1 MGISTDEI
9 VVSAPL
15 RQTSGP
21 AGARWV
27 EAARTELGQLA
38 TLGGLFD
45 NGFNEKKR
53 KGSTTATAETAFLLA
68 IDASEKDTDRKDSTP
83 PRHEMPKLIRPAQ
96 PIFGD
101 TEPMTPPCPAPAPIQ
116 QVARPRLSIA
126 PEAVR
131 AILAQPTAML
141 APSDDPEALQRIT
154 IGPVGPAAAEKPRAK
169 SFVPPKGARKSSF
182 VGRLGVAVVA
192 QRPSR
197 PPPPTAT
204 SSGHHRV
211 MVVSQSPRTRAWNMA
226 AAVMSGLAAAMAV
239 MAVVVSI

>member
-1 MGISTDEI
+1 MAGSSRSPLAPHLVAVGISTDEI

-154 IGPVGPAAAEKPRAK
+154 IGPVGQHQRVPAQPTLAQQRIHELPLEFNGRVRVHEGGRQCQTRRVLAEPQPALCQ
-169 SFVPPKGARKSSF
+169 V
-182 VGRLGVAVVA
+182 
-192 QRPSR
+192 
-197 PPPPTAT
+197 
-204 SSGHHRV
+204 
-211 MVVSQSPRTRAWNMA
+211 
-226 AAVMSGLAAAMAV
+226 
-239 MAVVVSI
+239 